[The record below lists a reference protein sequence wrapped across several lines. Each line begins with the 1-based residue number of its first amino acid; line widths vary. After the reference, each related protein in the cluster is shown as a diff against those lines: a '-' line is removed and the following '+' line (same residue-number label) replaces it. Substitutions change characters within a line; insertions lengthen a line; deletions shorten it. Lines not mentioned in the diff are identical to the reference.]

1 MLELIKGLKENE
13 MSAITKQTQMGT
25 ETTRDTMSRRAA
37 ALADRIE
44 QGAAG
49 LAAFAE
55 GLSEAEWLTP
65 VSVTDRRPVGVIVNH
80 VASVYPVEIEVAKAI
95 ASGQAVTDVTWEAI
109 NQMNANHATDQA
121 SATKEATLDLLRRNS
136 REAAAA
142 VREFTDEQLDQAAPF
157 SLSFGAPV
165 TAQFVIED
173 HALRHSWHH
182 LARIRKAIGR

>member
-1 MLELIKGLKENE
+1 MTTI
-13 MSAITKQTQMGT
+13 AKQTKSESKSQ
-25 ETTRDTMSRRAA
+25 RAA

-55 GLSEAEWLTP
+55 GLSESEWQQP
-65 VSVTDRRPVGVIVNH
+65 VSATDRRSIGVIVNH
-80 VASVYPVEIEVAKAI
+80 VASVYPVEIDVAKAI
-95 ASGQAVTDVTWEAI
+95 VGGKPVTEVTWEVI
-109 NQMNANHATDQA
+109 SQMNAKHAAEQTA
-121 SATKEATLDLLRRNS
+121 TTKETTLDLLRRNS
-136 REAAAA
+136 KAAADA

-157 SLSFGAPV
+157 GLSFGAPV

-182 LARIRKAIGR
+182 LAKIRKALGR

>member
-1 MLELIKGLKENE
+1 
-13 MSAITKQTQMGT
+13 MSANAKQTPTGT
-25 ETTRDTMSRRAA
+25 ETTSETIRATRSRRAA

-65 VSVTDRRPVGVIVNH
+65 VSATDRRPVGVIVNH
-80 VASVYPVEIEVAKAI
+80 VASVYPVEIEVAKTI
-95 ASGQAVTDVTWEAI
+95 ASGQPITEVTWEGIAE
-109 NQMNANHATDQA
+109 MNAKHSIDQGA
-121 SATKEATLDLLRRNS
+121 ATKEATLELLRRNS

-182 LARIRKAIGR
+182 LARLRKAVGR

>member
-1 MLELIKGLKENE
+1 
-13 MSAITKQTQMGT
+13 MSAITKQTQIET
-25 ETTRDTMSRRAA
+25 ETIRDTRSRRAA

-55 GLSEAEWLTP
+55 GLSEAEWLMP
-65 VSVTDRRPVGVIVNH
+65 VSVTDRRSVGVIVHH
-80 VASVYPVEIEVAKAI
+80 VASVYPVEIEVAKTI
-95 ASGQAVTDVTWEAI
+95 ASGHAVTDVTWEAI
-109 NQMNANHATDQA
+109 NEMNAKHATGEASKA

-136 REAAAA
+136 REAAAS

>member
-1 MLELIKGLKENE
+1 
-13 MSAITKQTQMGT
+13 MSANPKPSQVET
-25 ETTRDTMSRRAA
+25 ETISDTTSRRAA

-44 QGAAG
+44 EGAAG
-49 LAAFAE
+49 LATFAE

-65 VSVTDRRPVGVIVNH
+65 VSATDRRSVGVIVNH

-95 ASGQAVTDVTWEAI
+95 ASGHAVTEVTWEAVSE
-109 NQMNANHATDQA
+109 MNAKHALDKVA
-121 SATKEATLDLLRRNS
+121 ATKEATLDLLRRNS
-136 REAAAA
+136 RAAAAA

>member
-1 MLELIKGLKENE
+1 
-13 MSAITKQTQMGT
+13 MSAITKQTQPIQIAT
-25 ETTRDTMSRRAA
+25 ETISETRSRRAA

-55 GLSEAEWLTP
+55 GLSEAEWLMP
-65 VSVTDRRPVGVIVNH
+65 VSATDRRSVGVILHH

-95 ASGQAVTDVTWEAI
+95 AGGQAITDVTWEVIAE
-109 NQMNANHATDQA
+109 MNAKHATDQA
-121 SATKEATLDLLRRNS
+121 STTKEATLDLLRRNS
-136 REAAAA
+136 REAAAS

-182 LARIRKAIGR
+182 LARIRKAIRR

>member
-1 MLELIKGLKENE
+1 
-13 MSAITKQTQMGT
+13 MSAIPKQTGK
-25 ETTRDTMSRRAA
+25 SRRAG

-49 LAAFAE
+49 LAEFAG
-55 GLSEAEWLTP
+55 GLSEAEWQTP
-65 VSVTDRRPVGVIVNH
+65 VSSTDKRPVGVIVNH
-80 VASVYPVEIEVAKAI
+80 VASVYPIEVEVAKTI
-95 ASGQAVTDVTWEAI
+95 ASGQAITEVTWEAI
-109 NQMNANHATDQA
+109 ADMNAKHATDQA

-182 LARIRKAIGR
+182 LARIRKAVGR